1 MVTKKIIR
9 QVKLPNTDLFST
21 YPVWYFLEK
30 MSSFITKQT
39 ETWMYN
45 IIDTGLSPYLV
56 HTCKFSKLGGDSD
69 QLKM

>member
-21 YPVWYFLEK
+21 YPVWYFLGNEH
-30 MSSFITKQT
+30 FFTKQT

-45 IIDTGLSPYLV
+45 IIDTGLSLYLV